1 MTQSKWLLLRVETV
15 AGNETITDCGTRHR
29 QPCPKH
35 RQITR
40 QGYRHS
46 TRLKLSRCR
55 ASCGIHILRQQYC
68 TRLKLRHGLSA
79 RIRKCTR
86 LRNGSTAAQRL
97 YNTRQGRTARLL
109 DTLYRHSSPAA
120 RQHGAAVQKYHIYQ
134 RQHIATSTRQQTR
147 SSITVHRQANDRQ
160 RHRHSST
167 AAQQSSAK
175 PTTAS
180 ATGSATQQPAA
191 KPTTASA
198 TGSATQQPRAKPTT
212 ASATDTAAQQSSAKP
227 TTDSATTQ
235 QHSTGLTTPY
245 PEKNRDSEAPRPG

>member
-1 MTQSKWLLLRVETV
+1 M
-15 AGNETITDCGTRHR
+15 
-29 QPCPKH
+29 
-35 RQITR
+35 
-40 QGYRHS
+40 
-46 TRLKLSRCR
+46 KLSRCR
-55 ASCGIHILRQQYC
+55 ASCGIYILRQLHC

-134 RQHIATSTRQQTR
+134 RQHITTSTRQQTR

-167 AAQQSSAK
+167 AAHRQANDRQRLVS
-175 PTTAS
+175 TA
-180 ATGSATQQPAA
+180 P
-191 KPTTASA
+191 
-198 TGSATQQPRAKPTT
+198 
-212 ASATDTAAQQSSAKP
+212 AQQRHTQNKKP
-227 TTDSATTQ
+227 GQ
-235 QHSTGLTTPY
+235 RST
-245 PEKNRDSEAPRPG
+245 APRLDRLRLPYLITFPSLNAVPIRAPMAR

>member
-1 MTQSKWLLLRVETV
+1 MSETS
-15 AGNETITDCGTRHR
+15 ANYTTGATTYLMPETRSTYRLVTRFSTG
-29 QPCPKH
+29 Q
-35 RQITR
+35 
-40 QGYRHS
+40 RHS

-55 ASCGIHILRQQYC
+55 ASCGIHILRQLHC

-134 RQHIATSTRQQTR
+134 RQHITTSTRQQTR
-147 SSITVHRQANDRQ
+147 SSITVYRQANDRQ
-160 RHRHSST
+160 RHDT
-167 AAQQSSAK
+167 AAQQSS
-175 PTTAS
+175 
-180 ATGSATQQPAA
+180 
-191 KPTTASA
+191 
-198 TGSATQQPRAKPTT
+198 AKPTT

-227 TTDSATTQ
+227 TTASATDT
-235 QHSTGLTTPY
+235 
-245 PEKNRDSEAPRPG
+245 AA

>member
-1 MTQSKWLLLRVETV
+1 MLETRSTYRLV
-15 AGNETITDCGTRHR
+15 TRFSTG
-29 QPCPKH
+29 Q
-35 RQITR
+35 
-40 QGYRHS
+40 RHS

-55 ASCGIHILRQQYC
+55 ASCGIHILRQLHC

-134 RQHIATSTRQQTR
+134 RQHITTSTRQQTR
-147 SSITVHRQANDRQ
+147 SSITVYRQANDRQ
-160 RHRHSST
+160 RHDT
-167 AAQQSSAK
+167 AAQQSS
-175 PTTAS
+175 
-180 ATGSATQQPAA
+180 
-191 KPTTASA
+191 
-198 TGSATQQPRAKPTT
+198 AKPTT

-227 TTDSATTQ
+227 TTASATDT
-235 QHSTGLTTPY
+235 
-245 PEKNRDSEAPRPG
+245 AA

>member
-1 MTQSKWLLLRVETV
+1 MLETRSTYRLV
-15 AGNETITDCGTRHR
+15 TRFSTGQRHGT
-29 QPCPKH
+29 C
-35 RQITR
+35 
-40 QGYRHS
+40 
-46 TRLKLSRCR
+46 LKLSRCR
-55 ASCGIHILRQQYC
+55 ASCGIHILRQRYC

-134 RQHIATSTRQQTR
+134 RQHITTSTRQQTR

-167 AAQQSSAK
+167 AAHRQANDRQRHRHSSTAVHRQANDRQRLVSTAPAQQRHTQNKK
-175 PTTAS
+175 PGQRS
-180 ATGSATQQPAA
+180 
-191 KPTTASA
+191 
-198 TGSATQQPRAKPTT
+198 
-212 ASATDTAAQQSSAKP
+212 TAATVIAE
-227 TTDSATTQ
+227 A
-235 QHSTGLTTPY
+235 STMP
-245 PEKNRDSEAPRPG
+245 